1 MIRLPVVA
9 DRFYPGNP
17 RRLSETIAALGAAR
31 DGGRPATV
39 EAIAL
44 VAPHAGYIYSGAVA
58 AETFQAVTIPESVI
72 LLGPN
77 HTGLGLPIAL
87 SAATWRMPLGDVPPD
102 RTLITELLAEPTLIR
117 LDEEAHRHEHSLEV
131 QLPFL
136 QTHQPRLELA
146 AICLSTLSFAHCQE
160 IGATIARAVQRTG
173 KKVLI
178 VASSDMTHYEPRT
191 AASRKDHLAL
201 DHIGQMNPKG
211 LYDYVTSHR
220 VSMCGYIPVT
230 IALISATLL
239 GARRSNLIRYSD
251 SGEASGDTNQVV
263 GYAGVTIC

>member
-17 RRLSETIAALGAAR
+17 RRLSETIAALGTAR
-31 DGGRPATV
+31 DGENTAAT

-58 AETFQAVTIPESVI
+58 AETFQAVAIPETVI

-87 SAATWRMPLGDVPPD
+87 SAATWRMPFGDIPPASA
-102 RTLITELLAEPTLIR
+102 LIAELLAEPSPIR

-136 QTHQPRLELA
+136 QTRQPKLELA
-146 AICLSTLSFAHCQE
+146 AICLSTMSFAHCQE
-160 IGATIARAVQRTG
+160 IGAKIAQAVQRTG

-178 VASSDMTHYEPRT
+178 IASSDMTHYEPRT
-191 AASRKDHLAL
+191 AASHKDHLAL
-201 DHIGQMNPKG
+201 DHIRQMNPRG
-211 LYDYVTSHR
+211 LYDYVTGHQ

-230 IALISATLL
+230 IALISATHL
-239 GARRSNLIRYSD
+239 GASRANLIRYTD
-251 SGEASGDTNQVV
+251 SGEASGDTDQVV
-263 GYAGVTIC
+263 GYAGMTIC